1 MRCPYCL
8 KDDTSVID
16 SRQSADSV
24 RRRRVCERCKK
35 RFTTYEQVE
44 AVHITVVKRDG
55 SRESFDRAKI
65 LKGML
70 RACEKRPIPRE
81 RIERAVSEIESELRQ
96 LSKNELPS
104 KKIGQLVMD
113 QLKGID
119 DVAYVRFASV
129 YRSFKDASQ
138 FTEEIQ
144 RLKKVTKT

>member
-44 AVHITVVKRDG
+44 AVHITITKRDG
-55 SRESFDRAKI
+55 SRESFDRTKI

-70 RACEKRPIPRE
+70 RACEKRPISRE

-96 LSKNELPS
+96 MSKNEIPS
-104 KKIGQLVMD
+104 RKIGQLVMD

-129 YRSFKDASQ
+129 YRSFKDTSQ
-138 FTEEIQ
+138 FMDEIQ

>member
-8 KDDTSVID
+8 KDETSVID

-24 RRRRVCERCKK
+24 RRRRVCERCRK

-44 AVHITVVKRDG
+44 AVHITVLKRDG
-55 SRESFDRAKI
+55 SRESFDRNKV

-81 RIERAVSEIESELRQ
+81 RIERAVSEVESSLRQ
-96 LSKNELPS
+96 LSKNEIPS

-113 QLKGID
+113 QLQKID
-119 DVAYVRFASV
+119 YVAYVRFASV

-138 FTEEIQ
+138 FMEEIQ
-144 RLKKVTKT
+144 RLKKTAKV